1 MNPYAIRRRQA
12 NDDLTAD
19 EVDELESAEAE
30 RLNDDA
36 RDRELEDFYQ
46 EKP

>member
-1 MNPYAIRRRQA
+1 MTFNARLRQA

-19 EVDELESAEAE
+19 EIEDLESSEAE

-36 RDRELEDFYQ
+36 RDRELENLCQ

>member
-1 MNPYAIRRRQA
+1 MIFNIRLRQS

-19 EVDELESAEAE
+19 EIEDLESAEAE

-36 RDRELEDFYQ
+36 RDRELEDLYQ

>member
-1 MNPYAIRRRQA
+1 MIFNIRLRQA

-19 EVDELESAEAE
+19 EIDDLESAEAE

-36 RDRELEDFYQ
+36 RDRELEDLYQ